1 MTPPRDLLSIG
12 HRAAAGLGL
21 AGRIAVGALLVTS
34 IVVLSSARGFITS
47 LFISPAQRTTADA
60 SELEKEAS
68 KYAEAFNGYT
78 KQIDGRSLFVIPSA
92 PKRTPPPPPPPPP
105 EDTSKPVAPAV
116 PSRYGG
122 PSIIGLINE
131 SVIFND
137 GKTIRVGQS
146 DGSLSVIALNAPWG
160 AKVKWQ
166 GAEFDVSLFEKDGM
180 VIPPPGSKP
189 PETKPDTSKPE
200 TPKPETPKPDAP
212 KPDAPKLG
220 DPKPEPSP
228 DAAPKEPAKSPKPE
242 TPQSSDPKTE
252 GSE

>member
-1 MTPPRDLLSIG
+1 
-12 HRAAAGLGL
+12 
-21 AGRIAVGALLVTS
+21 
-34 IVVLSSARGFITS
+34 VLSSARGFITS

-60 SELEKEAS
+60 GELEKEAS

-146 DGSLSVIALNAPWG
+146 DGALSVIALNAPWG

-166 GAEFDVSLFEKDGM
+166 GGEFDVSLFEKDGM
-180 VIPPPGSKP
+180 VIPPPGKP
-189 PETKPDTSKPE
+189 PEAKPQETKPDSAKPDDAA
-200 TPKPETPKPDAP
+200 KPETPKPDAP
-212 KPDAPKLG
+212 KPADPKPGDEPKPDEPKPDAPKPG
-220 DPKPEPSP
+220 AEPKPEQAP
-228 DAAPKEPAKSPKPE
+228 DAAPKQPAESPKQDA
-242 TPQSSDPKTE
+242 PQSSDPKTE